1 MPHSD
6 DTTFPVSETSRIRR
20 YHERGSHERQA
31 VYAVLDA
38 SPICHVGYVIEDQP
52 YVTPTLHWRLGD
64 RIFWHGSSASRF
76 LKQTR
81 EHKVC
86 LTVTLIDGFVLAR
99 SAFNHSV
106 NYRSAMVFGEAH
118 QLTDP
123 AEKEASLKAM
133 TNDFYPGR
141 WEQLRPITAQEIKA
155 TAVLFMDIAEASVK
169 VRSGPPGD
177 QDEADFPVWAGLVPL
192 QTVLSSPKVDG
203 DPDHA
208 PPVLSARLGKRE

>member
-1 MPHSD
+1 MTHSD

-123 AEKEASLKAM
+123 AEKEASLEAM
-133 TNDFYPGR
+133 TEDFYPGR

-192 QTVLSSPKVDG
+192 QTVLSPPKVDG